1 MHDDDINLNGI
12 LIFLGSFWPVMLLIS
27 YGAVSAMS
35 RQLENRA
42 SRADEQTAHEL
53 PASSPSQPYF
63 PYPRE
68 QPDPLADLTSL
79 RAREEAELNSYGWIN
94 KTTGVVR
101 IPIER
106 AIDIIAARQ
115 PKGNQ

>member
-12 LIFLGSFWPVMLLIS
+12 LIFLGSLVVMVVIF
-27 YGAVSAMS
+27 YGVVSAMS
-35 RQLENRA
+35 RKLENRA
-42 SRADEQTAHEL
+42 SHADQQTAREM

-63 PYPRE
+63 PSPRE

-79 RAREEAELNSYGWIN
+79 RAREETELNSYGWIN

-106 AIDIIAARQ
+106 AIDILATRQ
-115 PKGNQ
+115 QKGKP